1 MTWLKTALTCVWAI
15 LLLSTLSG
23 CGGGTSAGGTFGTSQ
38 RLTFE
43 GWQSYI
49 SSQTPEELQAAEEL
63 FRDAVALDPSFSEA
77 HNGLGW
83 LTFQK
88 AGQAQT
94 QEGRSALLGAARSN
108 FQRATTAEPGNSDAW
123 VGLAGLELAAG
134 NWAAARDAANRALSL
149 DPRYFST
156 HDNIDFKDVHLVLA
170 EAFFFLG
177 AFVDTVETLDP
188 NNTLHH
194 LDLVDPGYKLFYH
207 ANKLTPPDMIQK
219 IGELQ
224 GL

>member
-1 MTWLKTALTCVWAI
+1 MTWLKTALTCIWAI
-15 LLLSTLSG
+15 LLLFTLSG
-23 CGGGTSAGGTFGTSQ
+23 CGGGTSAGGTFAPAQ

-43 GWQSYI
+43 AWQDYT
-49 SSQTPEELQAAEEL
+49 SSDNPEELQAAEEL
-63 FRDAVALDPSFSEA
+63 FKDAVALDPSFSEA

-83 LTFQK
+83 LSFEK

-94 QEGRSALLGAARSN
+94 REERSTLLSEARSS
-108 FQRATTAEPGNSDAW
+108 FQRATAAEPENSDAW

-134 NWAAARDAANRALSL
+134 NWAEAQIAATRALSL
-149 DPRYFST
+149 EPRYFST

-177 AFVDTVETLDP
+177 AFVDTPETPDP
-188 NNTLHH
+188 NNALHH
-194 LDLVDPGYKLFYH
+194 IDQVDPEYKEFYH